1 MRLSL
6 SDWFDRQ
13 ADRLFILPAVLIL
26 LTFSIFPLLISA
38 YLALSRFQL
47 VAGGYQLKYV
57 GWLNFKKLLF
67 GGEQYHFL
75 GVFVAIPWLGWVFLA
90 ITVTLMARS
99 LLHYLRHGKPSLF
112 GLTGRL
118 IMTAAVITLIVI
130 LVTTIGPGGRLGRL
144 SVTVIYVT
152 IG

>member
-47 VAGGYQLKYV
+47 VAGGYQLRYV
-57 GWLNFKKLLF
+57 GWLNFKKLFL

-75 GVFVAIPWLGWVFLA
+75 GVFTVVPWYGWVAL
-90 ITVTLMARS
+90 VL
-99 LLHYLRHGKPSLF
+99 LF
-112 GLTGRL
+112 GLLARSIFRYLRDQKATTFGLVGRA
-118 IMTAAVITLIVI
+118 ITAT
-130 LVTTIGPGGRLGRL
+130 
-144 SVTVIYVT
+144 
-152 IG
+152 